1 MCILEGLSS
10 MRAEL
15 MSEHKGYREVAAGLE
30 DYLQRSGLE
39 PGAILPS
46 ERLLQAEFGTSRT
59 TLRRALRLLAD
70 QGQLVS
76 VPHRGMAM
84 PPLPT
89 QSSII
94 AMIDDT
100 SRVHKK
106 LFLALGQQL
115 RERGFHLV
123 HLDGSSEAFQE
134 SLLHAQ
140 RSQFAAALVW
150 PSRGFVDEAV
160 MREAAS
166 SLPIVCMGH
175 EIRGYEQSFDLI
187 QLDNFEAGRLA
198 AEYLIQQGRKNVAL
212 TGMIDMLSWSHHRLS
227 GYMKAHFDAGR
238 APEPRNYAFIAT
250 SGHNHA
256 DLGPLRWLLEQPD
269 RPDGL
274 VVMQDEYAPEAA
286 ELILS
291 MGLSIPGDVALCTI
305 GAEHEVRIAGHTV
318 PAVQTDWQGFAEQI
332 SEALFLRLEQ
342 PIRPAKKRLAG
353 VWLEPEKTSTISS
366 RTFLG
371 HAATRR
377 SHQ

>member
-1 MCILEGLSS
+1 
-10 MRAEL
+10 
-15 MSEHKGYREVAAGLE
+15 MSEHKGYREVAAELE
-30 DYLQRSGLE
+30 DYLQKCGLE

-46 ERLLQAEFGTSRT
+46 ERILQEEFGTSRT

-76 VPHRGMAM
+76 VPNRGMAI
-84 PPLPT
+84 PPLPS
-89 QSSII
+89 QSRIV
-94 AMIDDT
+94 AMIDGT

-106 LFLALGQQL
+106 LFIELEQQL
-115 RERGFHLV
+115 RSRGFHLI
-123 HLDGSSEAFQE
+123 HLDGSPEGFQD

-166 SLPIVCMGH
+166 SLPIVCMAH
-175 EIRGYEQSFDLI
+175 EIRGYEQAFDLI

-198 AEYLIQQGRKNVAL
+198 TEFLIQQGCRNVAL
-212 TGMIDMLSWSHHRLS
+212 TGMIDMLSWSHQRLS
-227 GYMKAHFDAGR
+227 GYMKAHFDSGR
-238 APEPRNYAFIAT
+238 APEPRNYAFVAT
-250 SGHNHA
+250 SGHNQA
-256 DLGPLRWLLEQPD
+256 DMGPLRWLMEQPD

-274 VVMQDEYAPEAA
+274 MVMQDEYAPEAA

-291 MGLSIPGDVALCTI
+291 LGLSIPDDVALCAI
-305 GAEHEVRIAGHTV
+305 GAEHEVRIGGHTV
-318 PAVQTDWQGFAEQI
+318 PAVQADWQAFAKMV
-332 SEALFLRLEQ
+332 SAALFERLEE
-342 PIRPAKKRLAG
+342 PLRPAQRRLAG
-353 VWLEPEKTSTISS
+353 VSFEAEPPKTFSS